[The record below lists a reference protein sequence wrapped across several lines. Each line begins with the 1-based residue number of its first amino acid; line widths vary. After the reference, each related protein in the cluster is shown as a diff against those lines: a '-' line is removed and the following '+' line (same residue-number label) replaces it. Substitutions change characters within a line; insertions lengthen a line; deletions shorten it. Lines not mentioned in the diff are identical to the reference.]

1 VRRDILGALRALVV
15 PTLALLGV
23 AVIVPGRIPLG
34 IRIYALIVCGAVLML
49 ALRRLRRLYPRP
61 RPLRPREA
69 RKRSSR
75 RPPPS
80 LAQIEHEA
88 ALGVAGAFDL
98 HFRLVPRIRSIASG
112 VLSSRRRVSL
122 DENPDAARR
131 HLGSDAWELV
141 RPDHPA
147 PEDRLA
153 RGIAVADLRA
163 VVDSL
168 EKV

>member
-15 PTLALLGV
+15 PTLVLLGV
-23 AVIVPGRIPLG
+23 AVVVPGRIPLA
-34 IRIYALIVCGAVLML
+34 IRIYALVVCGAVLVL
-49 ALRRLRRLYPRP
+49 ALRSLRRLYPRP
-61 RPLRPREA
+61 RPLRSREA
-69 RKRSSR
+69 RKTRSR

-80 LAQIEHEA
+80 LARIEDEA
-88 ALGVAGAFDL
+88 ALGVAGAFAL

-131 HLGSDAWELV
+131 QLGSDVWELV

-153 RGIAVADLRA
+153 RGIPVANLRA
-163 VVDSL
+163 VVESL
-168 EKV
+168 EEV